1 MNIALILFIFSKTWF
16 VEPPC
21 PECPYSEK
29 VTLQETIDK
38 ARNGDVILIKPGRY
52 EATPKPY
59 LEKICGNCEKPL
71 TDVKATVGFHINGKT
86 LVIIGQ
92 DKDSTILITNSGY
105 GVLFENSYGSLIT
118 NLTITGGV
126 RDPDWKAT
134 DAGVVAK
141 NCRVTVENIRILNNT
156 NQVDTVTIGIGGVM
170 GREGAE
176 LYIIGNEIAN
186 NSWDGIALYRGAS
199 AVITDN
205 IIEKGRGAGI
215 GITWDA
221 SAQVY
226 RNAIFEYWKGIG
238 GFGTSRVVVRN
249 NAVYNN
255 SGWGIIATGNA
266 FMEVLNNLIYHNG
279 NCGFAAWEE
288 TAKGILK
295 NNIIVQN
302 GWKEEWVCPR
312 VGVWMNTS
320 LENFPIEFN
329 NIWGNEEGNFKGIN
343 DQTGISGNISV
354 DPLFKDLESFILT
367 PNSPCIDAGD
377 SLLLDRD
384 GSQSD
389 MGIYGGP
396 LSIYVTNM

>member
-1 MNIALILFIFSKTWF
+1 MVLALILFVSSKTWF
-16 VEPPC
+16 VESPC
-21 PECPYSEK
+21 TDCPDSEK

-38 ARNGDVILIKPGRY
+38 SRNGDVILIKPGRY

-59 LEKICGNCEKPL
+59 VEKICGNCENPI
-71 TDVKATVGFHINGKT
+71 TDVKATVGFHVKEKT

-105 GVLFENSYGSLIT
+105 GVLLENSYGSLIT
-118 NLTITGGV
+118 NLTVTGGV
-126 RDPDWKAT
+126 RDHDWKAT
-134 DAGVVAK
+134 DAGVVGK
-141 NCRVTVENIRILNNT
+141 NCRVTVENIRIINNT
-156 NQVDTVTIGIGGVM
+156 NQVDTVTVGISGVM

-186 NSWDGIALYRGAS
+186 NTWDGIALYRGAS

-205 IIEKGRGAGI
+205 IIENGGGAGI

-226 RNAIFEYWKGIG
+226 K
-238 GFGTSRVVVRN
+238 N

-266 FMEVLNNLIYHNG
+266 FMEVLNNLIYHNC
-279 NCGFAAWEE
+279 NCGFAAWEV
-288 TAKGILK
+288 TAKGLLK

-320 LENFPIEFN
+320 IENFPIEIN
-329 NIWGNEEGNFKGIN
+329 NIWNNEEGNFKGID
-343 DQTGISGNISV
+343 DQTGISGNISA
-354 DPLFKDLESFILT
+354 DPLFKDLESFILK
-367 PNSPCIDAGD
+367 PDSPCIDVGD
-377 SLLLDRD
+377 STLIDRY
-384 GSQSD
+384 GSISD